1 MPYSSKALRIE
12 KTMSQRLILGN
23 GEEKQTLR
31 YRSIQPDGE
40 TLVVELSSQMVL
52 MGMFMPILYINGM
65 VSAESHQ
72 RIAAEPLRHV
82 GSTPALRCHD

>member
-12 KTMSQRLILGN
+12 KTMSQMLILGN

-40 TLVVELSSQMVL
+40 TLVVEPSSQMVL
-52 MGMFMPILYINGM
+52 MGMFMSILY
-65 VSAESHQ
+65 HQ
-72 RIAAEPLRHV
+72 
-82 GSTPALRCHD
+82 

>member
-52 MGMFMPILYINGM
+52 MGMFMPILYINGT
-65 VSAESHQ
+65 VFVGSP
-72 RIAAEPLRHV
+72 RRTAAEPLRHV